1 MISTLKVKE
10 QHNIEQQVVPKVQIK
25 YKVHP
30 QKQLLKKRSNNIVLT
45 NQTCVAAG
53 CWNAGEFTPE
63 TRGRFIGV
71 REKCCLFVSLSM
83 AFKVSIEVGLDK
95 EIWGVAKE
103 LLGSKELFKLVI

>member
-53 CWNAGEFTPE
+53 C
-63 TRGRFIGV
+63 
-71 REKCCLFVSLSM
+71 
-83 AFKVSIEVGLDK
+83 
-95 EIWGVAKE
+95 
-103 LLGSKELFKLVI
+103 